1 MGFVQAGAKIN
12 ADYYIDHI
20 LKAFL
25 SGDLYRLFPV
35 DEEKKMISHHDSAS
49 SHTPSPSSR
58 NPR

>member
-25 SGDLYRLFPV
+25 SGDLHRLFPV

-49 SHTPSPSSR
+49 SHT
-58 NPR
+58 